1 MINFGKEMIFATGAR
16 ERGAK
21 LAVGERAAKRG
32 NSANNP
38 EHEQSKTGLNVGDLK
53 SKTGEDAGADNIC
66 IHNAAGG
73 ERADGSSRMEQIRY
87 VCLRGCVLVGDAYA

>member
-1 MINFGKEMIFATGAR
+1 MIFATGAR

-21 LAVGERAAKRG
+21 LAVAERAAKRG
-32 NSANNP
+32 DSANNP

-66 IHNAAGG
+66 NHNPAGG
-73 ERADGSSRMEQIRY
+73 EKAYGSSRNSRIQP
-87 VCLRGCVLVGDAYA
+87 D